1 MNSPTK
7 LTIKAGFI
15 YFALVFAAGFILGPI
30 RVLWAVPQFGER
42 TAELLEMP
50 LMLGAIILAA
60 RWTMGHFSVPD
71 TLRLRL
77 QSGLTALT
85 CLVITEI
92 LLVLNLWGMPLG
104 DYITSRDP
112 VSGTAYL
119 IMLALFAVMPALV
132 ARKEEKEASENGT
145 I

>member
-1 MNSPTK
+1 
-7 LTIKAGFI
+7 
-15 YFALVFAAGFILGPI
+15 
-30 RVLWAVPQFGER
+30 
-42 TAELLEMP
+42 MP